1 MRLKGQPLI
10 GRQRINVVHA
20 MDAAEI
26 DLALNAG
33 GIAEVVSRHG
43 VGRYLALADGNQLID
58 IMVGEAMSCS

>member
-1 MRLKGQPLI
+1 
-10 GRQRINVVHA
+10 

-33 GIAEVVSRHG
+33 WITEVVSRHG